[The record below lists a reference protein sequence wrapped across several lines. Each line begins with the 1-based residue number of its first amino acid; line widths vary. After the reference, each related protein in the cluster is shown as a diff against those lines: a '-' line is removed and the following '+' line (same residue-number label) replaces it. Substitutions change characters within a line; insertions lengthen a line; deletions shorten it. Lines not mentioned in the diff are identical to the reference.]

1 MEIFLVEEPAGLFL
15 VDKSGAVKGKVL
27 FPSEALLAAQSL
39 RRILRGD
46 PSEELLSELKRL
58 KEEGLTA
65 FVSESPTLAGVIE
78 NRLGIPTRVERQA
91 KPIVDFRGRLAD
103 DWKGRGKWLQELQL
117 DVPVLGSAEDYRRFV
132 RDVAIQL
139 ARGAVTA
146 AASRRDLFAVQAVRA
161 VDDLD
166 KTLNLFAGRIR
177 EWYGL
182 HFPELDKL
190 VEKHDS
196 YIRLVSTLGV
206 RKNFTDER
214 LVELGLPKERAEQ
227 IAEAAQRSMGAEI
240 EEEDLEWLKSF
251 CNDVGELFKFRNKAE
266 SYVDGVMKATAPN
279 LTSLIGP
286 VLAARLLSIAGGLEN
301 LAKMP
306 SSTLQVLGAEK
317 ALFRSLKTGA
327 RPPKHGVIFQ
337 YAAIHQGPR
346 WQRGKIA
353 RTLSGKLS
361 IAARI
366 DAYGGEFMGE
376 KLRADLEKK
385 LKEIGEKYT
394 QPPPPGEPKPRRFK
408 RKRK

>member
-1 MEIFLVEEPAGLFL
+1 MEVFLVEEPVGLFL
-15 VDKSGAVKGKVL
+15 IDKSGAIKGKVL
-27 FPSEALLAAQSL
+27 FPADARLAAQSL
-39 RRILRGD
+39 RRIQRGE
-46 PSEELLSELKRL
+46 PSDDLVSELKRL
-58 KEEGLTA
+58 IGEGLKT
-65 FVSESPTLAGVIE
+65 FVTESPTLAGVIE
-78 NRLGIPTRVERQA
+78 GKLGIATRVERQA
-91 KPIVDFRGRLAD
+91 RPIMEFRDKLSGE
-103 DWKGRGKWLQELQL
+103 WKGRGKWIQEQQL
-117 DVPVLGSAEDYRRFV
+117 DLELLRSPDDYRKFV
-132 RDVAIQL
+132 RDVTIQL
-139 ARGAVTA
+139 ARGAITA

-182 HFPELDKL
+182 HFPELDAL
-190 VEKHDS
+190 VDKHDT
-196 YIRLVSTLGV
+196 YIRLVSALGV
-206 RKNFTDER
+206 RKNFLAQN
-214 LVELGLPKERAEQ
+214 LVAEGLPEDRAGQ
-227 IAEAAQRSMGAEI
+227 IADAAKRSMGADI
-240 EEEDLEWLKSF
+240 DEEDLEWLKSF

-266 SYVDGVMKATAPN
+266 SYVEGIMKTTAPN
-279 LTSLIGP
+279 LGALIGS

-306 SSTLQVLGAEK
+306 SSTVQVLGAEK

-366 DAYGGEFMGE
+366 DAYGGEFIGD
-376 KLRADLEKK
+376 KLREDLEKK
-385 LKEIGEKYT
+385 LKEIGEKYAE
-394 QPPPPGEPKPRRFK
+394 PPARPAKPRKGR
-408 RKRK
+408 RKSK

>member
-1 MEIFLVEEPAGLFL
+1 MEVFLVEEPAGLFL
-15 VDKSGAVKGKVL
+15 IDKSGAIKGRVL
-27 FPSEALLAAQSL
+27 FPADARMAAQSL
-39 RRILRGD
+39 RRVQRGE
-46 PSEELLSELKRL
+46 PSDDLLAELKRL
-58 KEEGLTA
+58 IADGLKT
-65 FVSESPTLAGVIE
+65 FVTESPTLAGVIE
-78 NRLGIPTRVERQA
+78 GKLHIATRVERQA
-91 KPIVDFRGRLAD
+91 RPVMDFRGKLSGE
-103 DWKGRGKWLQELQL
+103 WKGRGKWIQEQQL
-117 DVPVLGSAEDYRRFV
+117 GLDMFRSPEDYRKFV
-132 RDVAIQL
+132 RDVTIQL
-139 ARGAVTA
+139 ARGAITA

-182 HFPELDKL
+182 HFPELDAL
-190 VEKHDS
+190 VEKHDT
-196 YIRLVSTLGV
+196 YIRLVSALAV
-206 RKNFTDER
+206 RKNFVAQN
-214 LVELGLPKERAEQ
+214 LIAQGLPEDRAEQ
-227 IAEAAQRSMGAEI
+227 IADAAKRSMGADI
-240 EEEDLEWLKSF
+240 DEEDLEWLKNF

-266 SYVDGVMKATAPN
+266 SYVDGIMKTTAPN
-279 LTSLIGP
+279 LSALIGS

-366 DAYGGEFMGE
+366 DAYGGEFIGE
-376 KLRADLEKK
+376 KLREDLEKK
-385 LKEIGEKYT
+385 LKEISVKYAE
-394 QPPPPGEPKPRRFK
+394 PPARPSKPSKGRRK
-408 RKRK
+408 AK